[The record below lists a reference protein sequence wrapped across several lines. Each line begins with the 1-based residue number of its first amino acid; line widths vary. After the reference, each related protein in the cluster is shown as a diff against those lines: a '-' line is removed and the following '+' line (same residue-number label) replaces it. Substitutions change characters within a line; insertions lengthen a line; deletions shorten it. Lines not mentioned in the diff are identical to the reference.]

1 MAVASGER
9 RSSAF
14 KLLGGHSDVI
24 GGAVVTS
31 DPLLHTKIKNYQ
43 GAAGAI
49 PAPWDS
55 WLILR
60 GLKTLKIRMKEHEA
74 SALYLATFLEQHPA
88 VEQVFYPGLASHPQH
103 ELAKQQMSGFGG
115 MLTFA
120 LKGGLPAVEKLIG
133 RIKLFVLAD
142 SLGGVESLI
151 ASPAKMTLGP
161 LSDEEKRRRKC
172 TDNLVRLSI
181 GLENAGDLE
190 ADLRNALEEC

>member
-1 MAVASGER
+1 MRPALCTLQNSLNSTRQWNMFSIQALPPT
-9 RSSAF
+9 RS
-14 KLLGGHSDVI
+14 I
-24 GGAVVTS
+24 
-31 DPLLHTKIKNYQ
+31 NWQ
-43 GAAGAI
+43 NN
-49 PAPWDS
+49 
-55 WLILR
+55 
-60 GLKTLKIRMKEHEA
+60 
-74 SALYLATFLEQHPA
+74 
-88 VEQVFYPGLASHPQH
+88 
-103 ELAKQQMSGFGG
+103 MSGFGG

-120 LKGGLPAVEKLIG
+120 LKGGLPAVEKFIA

-190 ADLRNALEEC
+190 ADLQNALSEG